1 MDLKEVI
8 KYWIKS
14 AEEDYKTAEALLSLN
29 RYVHSLFFCHLTIEK
44 MLKAIVVKNTKEQAP
59 YEHNL
64 FLLTRSTGINF
75 SKEQLDLFDE
85 INTFNIKGRYDD
97 YRFKFYE
104 KATREYTNEYFKKEN
119 ILYLWLQ
126 KQI

>member
-1 MDLKEVI
+1 MMVQQFENK
-8 KYWIKS
+8 K
-14 AEEDYKTAEALLSLN
+14 YKTN
-29 RYVHSLFFCHLTIEK
+29 IKFGLFENKPDVIDKFIISHK
-44 MLKAIVVKNTKEQAP
+44 YQ
-59 YEHNL
+59 
-64 FLLTRSTGINF
+64 INF

-104 KATREYTNEYFKKEN
+104 KATREYTNEYFKKVN